1 MTQKVAENPVD
12 SSFWA
17 EEEILEILEVT
28 GGGAWLGSG
37 GAWRKAAA
45 RGDLQMA
52 RVAHALLRLDGGFGV
67 WPIRSF
73 RSLLGWR
80 CTLTR
85 RKTEALGAHPSF
97 SLSLSLSQIC
107 SPEFSLSLSL
117 TALIPYWDR

>member
-17 EEEILEILEVT
+17 EEEILEILEV
-28 GGGAWLGSG
+28 SG
-37 GAWRKAAA
+37 GAWRKTAG

-52 RVAHALLRLDGGFGV
+52 REPHALLRLDGGFGV
-67 WPIRSF
+67 WPIGSF

>member
-1 MTQKVAENPVD
+1 MTQKLAENLVD

-52 RVAHALLRLDGGFGV
+52 REPHALLRLADRKL
-67 WPIRSF
+67 PITPRVAVYTHSPENRSP
-73 RSLLGWR
+73 R
-80 CTLTR
+80 C
-85 RKTEALGAHPSF
+85 APF
-97 SLSLSLSQIC
+97 FLSLSLS
-107 SPEFSLSLSL
+107 FSDLF
-117 TALIPYWDR
+117 A